1 MIGAKLIF
9 CKSLRDLRQ
18 ELLCIYFSSKF
29 NFTLMGPQR
38 RLLFWTFFSTESLFS
53 TFLPNFVV
61 LWGKYCRPAEN
72 ATFPLVKK
80 FYFLQ
85 CNYSTALKQ
94 NMKVH
99 MKTHSNE
106 KQYKCNQCTY
116 ATAYQHHMKNHL
128 KTHSGEKLF
137 QCEQCNYSA
146 LLASSLKIHLRKHS
160 GEKPY
165 DCDQCTYLIIVIFF
179 TRTKFLENKIYT
191 EKCQFFALN
200 L

>member
-1 MIGAKLIF
+1 MKGAKLIF
-9 CKSLRDLRQ
+9 CKSVRDLSQ
-18 ELLCIYFSSKF
+18 VLLRIYLPNDISFLSPISPWW
-29 NFTLMGPQR
+29 GPQH

-116 ATAYQHHMKNHL
+116 ATAYQHHMK
-128 KTHSGEKLF
+128 THSVEKLF

-146 LLASSLKIHLRKHS
+146 LLASSLKTQWGEALRMWLMQLFNITHWLS
-160 GEKPY
+160 VE
-165 DCDQCTYLIIVIFF
+165 T
-179 TRTKFLENKIYT
+179 
-191 EKCQFFALN
+191 
-200 L
+200 